1 MCFSI
6 QRPLPH
12 KPENNF
18 WLDFLPAFL
27 LRAGGGGGGGM
38 GEHTAQRS
46 GLGNG
51 SQEPGGSLSSAW
63 GWGKSHSSLGIT
75 VAHHLGEVW
84 DAHYAGQPDTLHRP
98 RCATT
103 GGGGDS
109 LSPESMP
116 TAHQA
121 TATDDTRRGNRDRGQ
136 EWGLRQCPAL

>member
-98 RCATT
+98 RCATA
-103 GGGGDS
+103 GGGGDRS
-109 LSPESMP
+109 GDPARLGPVGERKARHAGCQPLPRVHAHCSPGYG
-116 TAHQA
+116 H
-121 TATDDTRRGNRDRGQ
+121 
-136 EWGLRQCPAL
+136 